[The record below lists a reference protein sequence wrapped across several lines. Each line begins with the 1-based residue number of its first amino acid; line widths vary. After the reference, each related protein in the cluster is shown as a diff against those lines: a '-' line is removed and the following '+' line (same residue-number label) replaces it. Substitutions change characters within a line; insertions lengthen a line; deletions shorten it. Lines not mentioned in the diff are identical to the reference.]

1 MRSNESKIDKVKAL
15 VQQRGG
21 WRAVYSAY
29 PSLLAAFD
37 KPGKEFPC
45 PKTGSGKTKFS
56 FFKDADVRGA
66 AFHRDEGGLADGIDV
81 ISWLEGVSKSQAMDI
96 IVQICGG
103 DLSSV
108 TPAVIRRSRE
118 ALQQTQVISPEEATK
133 RKATIDKI
141 WAGAKSIADSPVE
154 AYLRSRGIK
163 GDPASWKNLFSHES
177 LAYKEDDKAPWTRH
191 PGMLAIVRD
200 TECKPLTLH
209 RTFLAADGSG
219 KADVSRQK
227 MMLAQP
233 RSLQGACI
241 RIDHPVETPTG
252 KLIGITE
259 GIENALSVREA
270 TGCPMWVGISDRIME
285 QVAFPDDIKVI
296 IVWADIEPSGAG
308 LRAAE
313 TLRRIWE
320 PKGVTVIV
328 EAPHNMNR
336 EKCDWNDVYQ
346 EIGSTGFD
354 LTIDSKYRVY
364 TGVEVL

>member
-1 MRSNESKIDKVKAL
+1 MRQESKIDRVKAL

-29 PSLLAAFD
+29 PSLMLAFD
-37 KPGKEFPC
+37 KPGKEIPC
-45 PKTGSGKTKFS
+45 PKTGGGKTKFS
-56 FFKDADVRGA
+56 FFKDVDIRGA

-118 ALQQTQVISPEEATK
+118 ALQQTQLINPDEAKK
-133 RKATIDKI
+133 RKSNIDKI
-141 WAGAKSIADSPVE
+141 WAGAKSVADSPVE
-154 AYLRSRGIK
+154 TYLRYRGIK
-163 GDPASWKNLFSHES
+163 GDPASWNNLFFHEG
-177 LAYKEDDKAPWTRH
+177 LAYKEDDNSPWTRH
-191 PGMLAIVRD
+191 PGMLAIIRD
-200 TECKPLTLH
+200 ATGKPLTLH
-209 RTFLAADGSG
+209 RTFLADDGAG
-219 KADVSRQK
+219 KAAVSRQK

-233 RSLQGACI
+233 RPLNGAAI
-241 RIDHPVETPTG
+241 RIDHPVDTPVG

-259 GIENALSVREA
+259 GIENALSIREA

-285 QVAFPDDIKVI
+285 QVAFPDDVKIV

-313 TLRRIWE
+313 TLRRTLE
-320 PKGVTVIV
+320 PKGITVIV
-328 EAPHNMNR
+328 EAPHHIER

-346 EIGSTGFD
+346 EFGSSSFA
-354 LTIDSKYRVY
+354 LIIEPPYRVY